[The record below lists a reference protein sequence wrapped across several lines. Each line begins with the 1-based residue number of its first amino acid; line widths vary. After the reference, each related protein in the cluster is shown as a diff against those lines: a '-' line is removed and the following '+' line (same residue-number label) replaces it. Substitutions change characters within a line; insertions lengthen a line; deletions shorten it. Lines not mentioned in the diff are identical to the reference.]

1 MSVDEQKSMSRS
13 ILELWG
19 SHNTIQT
26 EDLVTANYVS
36 HQQPSPDSSG
46 ASTLKRE
53 EWEQLLKDFHEAFS
67 EGSVQILSQIAENDL
82 VASRW
87 EFTATQAGDFR
98 GSASSGKTTTWTG
111 VQTDRYEG
119 GKIAESWVN
128 WDKASFLEGLA

>member
-19 SHNTIQT
+19 SNNTIRT

-36 HQQPSPDSSG
+36 HQQPDPDSSG
-46 ASTLKRE
+46 TATKSRA
-53 EWEQLLKDFHEAFS
+53 EWETLLKDFHEAFS
-67 EGSVQILSQIAENDL
+67 EGSVQIFSQIAENDL

-98 GSASSGKTTTWTG
+98 GSSSSGKTTKWTG

-128 WDKASFLEGLA
+128 WDKTSFLEGLA